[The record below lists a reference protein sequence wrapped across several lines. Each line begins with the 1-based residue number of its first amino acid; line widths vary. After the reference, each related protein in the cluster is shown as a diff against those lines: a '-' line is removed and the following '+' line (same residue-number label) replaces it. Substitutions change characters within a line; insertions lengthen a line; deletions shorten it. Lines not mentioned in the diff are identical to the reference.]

1 METNEWIKRM
11 KQLYLSSVHI
21 CHYAG
26 IPGQIQHRVW
36 NRFAL
41 CRVTDGRG
49 TLTIDNVIHTVSRD
63 DWFILSPGMH
73 LELQPDMK
81 APVRYQLILFS
92 GVGLV
97 RTLHA
102 WRTEAIAFP
111 ITGKIQL
118 SSNRRDIQEMMD
130 RIVYK
135 NYPASGLENTAQK
148 HLLHQLLIRL
158 LTCVE
163 EISKPPQAGMDL
175 AIDYM
180 SHHYMKEIRMDEMAQ
195 VAGLSVNHFIRTFK
209 RQFGMT
215 PMEYILKQRMAKAK
229 QLLFSTDKI
238 KVIAERVGYRDEH
251 YFSRVFKKNE
261 GIAPTFF
268 MKNKVSRIATL
279 YYGLD
284 EVVLTLGLKPVSAL
298 SYVQR
303 VAHPILMSSP
313 QANPPQ
319 GLILDSL
326 SQNYEKLRGLQPD
339 LIITSDR
346 MEPNE
351 SLHQIAPTAILK
363 HTNQVGESL
372 MYMADIM
379 GRKEQAIRWIE
390 QHANLSHVLQKRIHS
405 EWGKQSAMFI
415 RVSSEFYRMYGLH
428 NQTGSLLYDDMGLH
442 MPEDYPSEQWAVEM
456 NINDV
461 QLYNADHLFVMVDPT
476 AEARTQFLRLMKSD
490 GWITTKAVQAGRVYD
505 AGDIFF
511 QTLGPIGRVR
521 AMKYVA
527 KQLSVALG

>member
-1 METNEWIKRM
+1 MKRTDWM
-11 KQLYLSSVHI
+11 KRLERLYFSSIHI
-21 CHYAG
+21 CHYVCK
-26 IPGQIQHRVW
+26 PGESQHRIW
-36 NRFAL
+36 RRFAV
-41 CRVTDGRG
+41 CRIMDGTG
-49 TLTIDNVIHTVSRD
+49 TLTIDNVMYTLSRE
-63 DWFILSPGMH
+63 DWFVFSPGMH
-73 LELQPDMK
+73 VELQTDIEVT
-81 APVRYQLILFS
+81 VRVQLILFS
-92 GVGLV
+92 GVELV
-97 RTLHA
+97 RTPNVWH
-102 WRTEAIAFP
+102 TKPFDFP
-111 ITGKIQL
+111 VTGKL
-118 SSNRRDIQEMMD
+118 EFSSNRRDLQERMD
-130 RIVYK
+130 RLMYRSFT
-135 NYPASGLENTAQK
+135 AAESENIDK
-148 HLLHQLLIRL
+148 KYLVHQLLIQL
-158 LTCVE
+158 MTSV
-163 EISKPPQAGMDL
+163 KPLVQPQVGMNL

-180 SHHYMKEIRMDEMAQ
+180 THHYTKDIRMHDMARL
-195 VAGLSVNHFIRTFK
+195 AGLSVNHFIRTFK

-215 PMEYILKQRMAKAK
+215 PMDYIQKQRMTKAK

-238 KVIAERVGYRDEH
+238 KIIAEQVGYRDEH

-261 GIAPTFF
+261 GVAPTLY

-284 EVVLTLGLKPVSAL
+284 DVVLTLGLKPVSAL

-303 VAHPILMSSP
+303 VTHPTLMPAHQADSP
-313 QANPPQ
+313 QE
-319 GLILDSL
+319 LVLDS
-326 SQNYEKLRGLQPD
+326 SGQNYDKLKGLQPD

-351 SLHQIAPTAILK
+351 SLHHIAPTAILK

-372 MYMADIM
+372 LYMADIM

-390 QHANLSHVLQKRIHS
+390 QHANLSHVLQNRIHS

-442 MPEDYPSEQWAVEM
+442 IPENYPSEQWAVEM
-456 NINDV
+456 NIHDV

-476 AEARTQFLRLMKSD
+476 AEARTQFQRLLKSD
-490 GWITTKAVQAGRVYD
+490 GWKTSKAVQEGRVYD

-511 QTLGPIGRVR
+511 QTLGPTGRVR

-527 KQLSVALG
+527 KQLGVALG